1 MFYQTDTT
9 VGAKGC
15 SSARSGY
22 LSHMG
27 LHCWPFGKVGTNKNN
42 AMVGRSRQKPHMN
55 VAAGEESDAG
65 NVGRAGQGALTALGD
80 PTQQGVDSGMW
91 REQ

>member
-1 MFYQTDTT
+1 
-9 VGAKGC
+9 
-15 SSARSGY
+15 
-22 LSHMG
+22 
-27 LHCWPFGKVGTNKNN
+27 
-42 AMVGRSRQKPHMN
+42 MVGRSRQKPHMN